1 MPSATFVYHG
11 ANKTMTASLMP
22 SRIFTVVYGVS
33 PNGTEE
39 EIIFKGNVSKE
50 MLGKIMPTATA
61 KGFTSVRI
69 THPEVQS

>member
-1 MPSATFVYHG
+1 MPSVTFVHYG
-11 ANKTMTASLMP
+11 ANKTTTVSLMP

-33 PNGTEE
+33 PNSTEE
-39 EIIFKGNVSKE
+39 EVIFKGSISQE
-50 MLGKIMPTATA
+50 MISKIMPTATA

>member
-11 ANKTMTASLMP
+11 ANKTTTVSLMP

-33 PNGTEE
+33 PNNTQEE
-39 EIIFKGNVSKE
+39 VIFKGSVSQE
-50 MLGKIMPTATA
+50 MIAKILPTATA